1 MNATVPDVFAPAQ
14 ADAGTRSLCIH
25 CNKCMPTIY
34 RGTRCV
40 LAEATPP
47 AARSGA

>member
-1 MNATVPDVFAPAQ
+1 MRK
-14 ADAGTRSLCIH
+14 GTSSESLCIH

-40 LAEATPP
+40 LV
-47 AARSGA
+47 SGPGASTVSGPGASTVSGH